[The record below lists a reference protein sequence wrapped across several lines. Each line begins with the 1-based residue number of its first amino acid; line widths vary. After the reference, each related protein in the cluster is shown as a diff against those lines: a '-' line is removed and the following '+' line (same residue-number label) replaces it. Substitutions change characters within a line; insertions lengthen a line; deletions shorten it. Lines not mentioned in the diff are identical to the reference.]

1 MLLTYQPFFI
11 GGIEN
16 VESATRN
23 AYGGMFTFL
32 FTFILSVVY
41 LVQDALK
48 GGGGGNSTGS
58 IRRSSG
64 FQESGGYSDSVPSSR
79 RQSGNNYEGI
89 TMMHGAIMQEEPGN
103 FDLPLSVEQ
112 AQFS

>member
-1 MLLTYQPFFI
+1 MVAMLLTYQPFFM

-23 AYGGMFTFL
+23 AYGAMFTFL
-32 FTFILSVVY
+32 FTFILSVFY

-48 GGGGGNSTGS
+48 GRGSGGNG
-58 IRRSSG
+58 RSSAG
-64 FQESGGYSDSVPSSR
+64 GGYSDSVPSSR
-79 RQSGNNYEGI
+79 RQSGADYMGVPSVGGPN
-89 TMMHGAIMQEEPGN
+89 IMQEEVGN

-112 AQFS
+112 ARFT